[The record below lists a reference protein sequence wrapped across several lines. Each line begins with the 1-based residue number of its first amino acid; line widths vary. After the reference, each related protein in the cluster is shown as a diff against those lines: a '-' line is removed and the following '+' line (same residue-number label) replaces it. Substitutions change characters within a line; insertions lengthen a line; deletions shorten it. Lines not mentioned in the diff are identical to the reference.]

1 MKRQSGKKRHA
12 AFTLIEVLIVV
23 IIMAVLAA
31 TVVPQF
37 TDSTDDAKASTGLFN
52 LHTLR
57 SMIELYEAQHNGLK
71 PSQSLVELTKS
82 TDVDGNTGS
91 GAAFPYGPYL
101 QSIPYNPFTDSN
113 TVVAPTEVPPTSTVA
128 GAGWLYDKPS
138 GQVWLNHADY
148 LDK

>member
-1 MKRQSGKKRHA
+1 MKRHRGNRRHT

-71 PSQSLVELTKS
+71 PSQTLVELTQS
-82 TDVDGNTGS
+82 TNASGTAGS
-91 GAAFPYGPYL
+91 GSDYPYGPYL

-113 TVVAPTEVPPTSTVA
+113 TVVAPNEVPPTSTVS
-128 GAGWLYDKPS
+128 GAGWLYDTTT